1 MLSGISQRTS
11 VFHFLAE
18 TDRWNSD
25 WITLAEVVKYR
36 LEHKKILRFSTSC
49 SYMSEITQCMH
60 VSTTEKSHA
69 ISQTQSSETYLSHL
83 LSQLQQSK
91 AMLEILF
98 LLLYSMNYYTV
109 SRFSPLLVTL
119 TFSGH
124 YNVFMFGNF
133 KIIIKIYCDKLSI
146 N

>member
-1 MLSGISQRTS
+1 
-11 VFHFLAE
+11 
-18 TDRWNSD
+18 
-25 WITLAEVVKYR
+25 
-36 LEHKKILRFSTSC
+36 
-49 SYMSEITQCMH
+49 MSEITQCMH

-91 AMLEILF
+91 AILEILF